1 MARRN
6 VVATLVL
13 LAFSLSA
20 FAKDR
25 KTVLIPADVLKART
39 VLVIVDPSAGVDA
52 QDPNAN
58 RLARTDV
65 EQALYKWGR
74 FTTVQEGF
82 TADLIIVVRKG
93 NGKIVQPTI
102 SGTPVNGTPP

>member
-1 MARRN
+1 M
-6 VVATLVL
+6 
-13 LAFSLSA
+13 
-20 FAKDR
+20 
-25 KTVLIPADVLKART
+25 
-39 VLVIVDPSAGVDA
+39 LVIVDPSAGVDA

-65 EQALYKWGR
+65 EQALMKWGR

-82 TADLIIVVRKG
+82 TADLIIMVRKG

-102 SGTPVNGTPP
+102 GGTSVNGIPPVNVGSTTTPD